1 MGKHR
6 RMGSTCKKFAALGAA
21 AAATTALTV
30 AVVPDSQA
38 DKDRDELLRLLAD
51 IRPFGT
57 DPQAI
62 PDLTGGFGTTVYD
75 LSEGGAS
82 QFLSLANPSAD
93 SDPDIPGVN
102 IITTGPLFGL
112 LSLFGIDYG
121 QVPALPSSIA
131 DEINGT
137 PYLDPRFQRHRKLP
151 QARRRGTRRSSPSRR
166 FSSPQAC
173 RWQSM
178 PVKIN
183 ESSVR

>member
-75 LSEGGAS
+75 FSEGGAS
-82 QFLSLANPSAD
+82 QFLSLTAPSG
-93 SDPDIPGVN
+93 SSFPDVPGLN
-102 IITTGPLFGL
+102 LITTGPLFGL

-121 QVPALPSSIA
+121 RVPALPSSIA
-131 DEINGT
+131 DEIEGT
-137 PYLDPRFQRHRKLP
+137 PYVTENFKGIGSYLSATQEALVKAALTPILIAAAFP
-151 QARRRGTRRSSPSRR
+151 CAMWARRSTRSSAR
-166 FSSPQAC
+166 
-173 RWQSM
+173 
-178 PVKIN
+178 
-183 ESSVR
+183 